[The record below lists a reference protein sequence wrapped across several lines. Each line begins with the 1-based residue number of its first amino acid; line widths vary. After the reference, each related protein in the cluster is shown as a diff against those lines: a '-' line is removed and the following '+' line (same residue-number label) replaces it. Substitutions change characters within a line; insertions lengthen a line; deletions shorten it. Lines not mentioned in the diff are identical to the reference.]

1 MYQDLMSRRLR
12 SAAGLFCVLV
22 CVMALGAC
30 DVAKFTADSTA
41 GLFTRAAPAFESYWD
56 YDLAGEALPA
66 TVVQF
71 EGILRVVPDN
81 EAILAQLAQAY
92 IAYAY
97 GWVEADVESMEF
109 DGDYEEADVQRQRA
123 RIMYLRAVD
132 LTRHWVRL
140 HDPEVDVAVKSTVAE
155 LEEWL
160 KSAFV
165 EKADA
170 EMLLWHG
177 YAWGSYINAA
187 KDDMEAIADLEYAKA
202 FVVRSIELDPDFYN
216 AAGYTF
222 MGVATASEMA
232 GDMDEAKVYFEKALE
247 RTERRALQIQLN
259 MARYYAV
266 KEGDRELFDT
276 LLAEVM
282 DAQDP
287 LPEARLANRMARVRA
302 ALYIENADQLF

>member
-1 MYQDLMSRRLR
+1 MYQELLSRHLR
-12 SAAGLFCVLV
+12 SAIGGLCIV
-22 CVMALGAC
+22 ALGGC

-56 YDLAGEALPA
+56 YELAGEAVPA
-66 TVVQF
+66 TIVQF

-81 EAILAQLAQAY
+81 EAILSQLAQAY

-97 GWVEADVESMEF
+97 GWIEAEVEELEF
-109 DGDYEEADVQRQRA
+109 QGDYDEAEVQRQRT
-123 RIMYLRAVD
+123 RTMYLRALD
-132 LTRHWVRL
+132 LTRHRIRL
-140 HDPEVDVAVKSTVAE
+140 HNEDVDEAVKASVE
-155 LEEWL
+155 DLEAWL
-160 KSAFV
+160 YAAFV

-177 YAWGSYINAA
+177 YAWGSYINSA
-187 KDDMEAIADLEYAKA
+187 KDDMEAVADLAYAKA
-202 FVVRSIELDPDFYN
+202 FVARSIELDPDYYH

-232 GDMDEAKVYFEKALE
+232 GDMDAAKVYFEKALAQ
-247 RTERRALQIQLN
+247 TERRALMTQVN
-259 MARYYAV
+259 MARHYAV
-266 KEGDRELFDT
+266 KQGDRDLFDK
-276 LLAEVM
+276 LLTEVM

>member
-1 MYQDLMSRRLR
+1 MHQELSSRHLR
-12 SAAGLFCVLV
+12 SAIGFV
-22 CVMALGAC
+22 CIVALGGC

-41 GLFTRAAPAFESYWD
+41 GLFTRAAPAFEAYWD

-81 EAILAQLAQAY
+81 ESILAQLAQAY
-92 IAYAY
+92 VAYAY
-97 GWVEADVESMEF
+97 GWVEADVEELEF
-109 DGDYEEADVQRQRA
+109 ASEYEEAEVQRRRA
-123 RIMYLRAVD
+123 RIMYLRALD

-140 HDPEVDVAVKSTVAE
+140 HNPDVDLAVGGTVDE
-155 LEEWL
+155 LELWL
-160 KSAFV
+160 QEAFI

-177 YAWGSYINAA
+177 YAWGSYINTS

-202 FVVRSIELDPDFYN
+202 FVARSIELDPDYYN
-216 AAGYTF
+216 SAGYAF

-232 GDMDEAKVYFEKALE
+232 GDMEEAKVYFEKALA
-247 RTERRALQIQLN
+247 RTERRALQVQLN

-266 KEGDRELFDT
+266 KEGDRELFDK
-276 LLAEVM
+276 LLSEVM
-282 DAQDP
+282 EADDP

>member
-1 MYQDLMSRRLR
+1 MHQDLSSRHLR
-12 SAAGLFCVLV
+12 SAIGFV
-22 CVMALGAC
+22 CIVALGGC

-41 GLFTRAAPAFESYWD
+41 GLFTRAAPAFEAYWD

-81 EAILAQLAQAY
+81 ESILAQLAQAY
-92 IAYAY
+92 VAYAY
-97 GWVEADVESMEF
+97 GWVEADVEELEF
-109 DGDYEEADVQRQRA
+109 ASDYEEAEVQRRRA
-123 RIMYLRAVD
+123 RIMYLRALD

-140 HDPEVDVAVKSTVAE
+140 HNPDVDLAVGGTVDE
-155 LEEWL
+155 LAQWL
-160 KSAFV
+160 QEAFI

-177 YAWGSYINAA
+177 YAWGSYINTS

-202 FVVRSIELDPDFYN
+202 FVARSIELDPDYYN
-216 AAGYTF
+216 SAGYAF

-232 GDMDEAKVYFEKALE
+232 GDMEEAKVYFEKALA
-247 RTERRALQIQLN
+247 RTERRALQVQLN

-266 KEGDRELFDT
+266 KEGDRELFDK
-276 LLAEVM
+276 LLSEVM
-282 DAQDP
+282 EADDP

>member
-1 MYQDLMSRRLR
+1 MHQDLSSRHLR
-12 SAAGLFCVLV
+12 SAIGFV
-22 CVMALGAC
+22 CIVALGGC

-41 GLFTRAAPAFESYWD
+41 GLFTRAAPAFEAYWD

-81 EAILAQLAQAY
+81 ESILAQLAQAY
-92 IAYAY
+92 VAYAY
-97 GWVEADVESMEF
+97 GWVEADVEELEF
-109 DGDYEEADVQRQRA
+109 ASDYEEADVQRQRA

-140 HDPEVDVAVKSTVAE
+140 HNPDVDLAVGGTVDE
-155 LEEWL
+155 LEAWL
-160 KSAFV
+160 QEAFI

-177 YAWGSYINAA
+177 YAWGSYINTS

-202 FVVRSIELDPDFYN
+202 FVARSIELDPDYYN
-216 AAGYTF
+216 SAGYAF

-232 GDMDEAKVYFEKALE
+232 GDMEEAKVYFEKALA
-247 RTERRALQIQLN
+247 RTERRALQVQLN

-266 KEGDRELFDT
+266 KEGDRELFDK
-276 LLAEVM
+276 LLSEVM
-282 DAQDP
+282 EADDP

>member
-1 MYQDLMSRRLR
+1 MYQALLSRHLR
-12 SAAGLFCVLV
+12 SAIGAICIVVL
-22 CVMALGAC
+22 GGC

-92 IAYAY
+92 VAYAY
-97 GWVEADVESMEF
+97 GWVEAEVEELEF
-109 DGDYEEADVQRQRA
+109 ESEYEEADVQRRRA
-123 RIMYLRAVD
+123 RTMYLRALD

-140 HDPEVDVAVKSTVAE
+140 HNPDVDLAVKGSVDD
-155 LEEWL
+155 LEAWL
-160 KSAFV
+160 ETAFT
-165 EKADA
+165 EKGDA

-202 FVVRSIELDPDFYN
+202 FVARSIELDPDYYN

-232 GDMDEAKVYFEKALE
+232 GDMEQAKAYFEKALA

-266 KEGDRELFDT
+266 KEGDRELFDK
-276 LLAEVM
+276 LLSEVM

-302 ALYIENADQLF
+302 AMYIENADQLF

>member
-1 MYQDLMSRRLR
+1 MHQDLSSRHLR
-12 SAAGLFCVLV
+12 SAIGLV
-22 CVMALGAC
+22 CIVALGGC

-41 GLFTRAAPAFESYWD
+41 GLFTRAAPAFEAYWD

-81 EAILAQLAQAY
+81 ESILAQLAQAY
-92 IAYAY
+92 VAYAY
-97 GWVEADVESMEF
+97 GWVEADVEELEF
-109 DGDYEEADVQRQRA
+109 ASDYEEAEVQRRRA
-123 RIMYLRAVD
+123 RIMYLRALD

-140 HDPEVDVAVKSTVAE
+140 HNPDVDLAVGGTVDE
-155 LEEWL
+155 LEQWL
-160 KSAFV
+160 QEAFI

-177 YAWGSYINAA
+177 YAWGSYINTS

-202 FVVRSIELDPDFYN
+202 FVARSIELDPDYYN
-216 AAGYTF
+216 SAGYAF

-232 GDMDEAKVYFEKALE
+232 GDMEEAKVYFEKALA
-247 RTERRALQIQLN
+247 RTERRALQVQLN

-266 KEGDRELFDT
+266 KEGDRELFDK
-276 LLAEVM
+276 LLSEVM
-282 DAQDP
+282 EAHDP